1 MRERWRL
8 VADSGAA
15 AAGFRVRAQR
25 GLWGGVDADG
35 RGACGGFAGM
45 IVWKPGRRRGGRWV
59 WRRRASL
66 AEGLVVDVVDDGVDF
81 EDVGDD
87 GDAADSGVAGCVG
100 KGMWAGKL
108 RMRVGLGGGVSSDG
122 VRSLRSLRGSL
133 VERRP
138 RSVNFFGVRSLAGL

>member
-1 MRERWRL
+1 MVVEL
-8 VADSGAA
+8 VGV
-15 AAGFRVRAQR
+15 AAGFRVRARR
-25 GLWGGVDADG
+25 GLWGGVDVDG
-35 RGACGGFAGM
+35 RGVRWGFAGI
-45 IVWKPGRRRGGRWV
+45 IVWKSGRRRGGCWA
-59 WRRRASL
+59 RRRWASL
-66 AEGLVVDVVDDGVDF
+66 VESLVV

-87 GDAADSGVAGCVG
+87 GDGAAGCVG

-108 RMRVGLGGGVSSDG
+108 RMRPGLGGGASSGG